1 MFHSDEFIFYGFRR
15 WQSAGFPYRFFSE
28 EVASITN
35 LTDPFR
41 GPGTSKTSRN
51 KLQQKTEYIILALQ
65 AEKTNNKQT
74 KKKFSLHYI
83 INVSMRACRR

>member
-15 WQSAGFPYRFFSE
+15 WQSAGFPYRVFSE

-74 KKKFSLHYI
+74 KKKKVQFTLYHKCKH
-83 INVSMRACRR
+83 ACL